1 MNEAL
6 PDPTPPPEHAPPRG
20 GGVVF
25 WLLVLMGLSTL
36 APCVILPEWRA
47 YQVLSVAQ
55 QAEQHRVDTLQC
67 VVDRERR
74 LLEALRSDQSVID
87 RLAQRELNFQRAGE
101 RVVRVSVPPDDGLRT
116 SPGAV
121 NGGCETPFVAQPV
134 RPPRMVERLG
144 SFLPAYHC
152 GHIFC
157 DDETRPILLC
167 MSVALICTAFG
178 LFGTGCT
185 SPLRGGR

>member
-1 MNEAL
+1 MSEVL
-6 PDPTPPPEHAPPRG
+6 PDPTPLPECAPPRG
-20 GGVVF
+20 GGMVF

-101 RVVRVSVPPDDGLRT
+101 RVVRVSVPAGDGLRT

-121 NGGCETPFVAQPV
+121 NGGCETPFVARPV

-144 SFLPAYHC
+144 SFLPAYDY

-157 DDETRPILLC
+157 DDETRPIILC